1 MKPIFFCMAS
11 LLLACAA
18 FVGTAEFVGRE
29 LAAPSRNPCLWSGA
43 SVVLHAP
50 FSERRADRSV
60 GPPHIYFEPDAV
72 KHLKEA
78 IAGRGR
84 QTAARLHLEA
94 GQRAKRRGS
103 SSQPLSGA
111 KRTFAFISKV

>member
-1 MKPIFFCMAS
+1 MF
-11 LLLACAA
+11 
-18 FVGTAEFVGRE
+18 
-29 LAAPSRNPCLWSGA
+29 
-43 SVVLHAP
+43 LHAP

-111 KRTFAFISKV
+111 KRTFAFISKVYGLPQPFRE